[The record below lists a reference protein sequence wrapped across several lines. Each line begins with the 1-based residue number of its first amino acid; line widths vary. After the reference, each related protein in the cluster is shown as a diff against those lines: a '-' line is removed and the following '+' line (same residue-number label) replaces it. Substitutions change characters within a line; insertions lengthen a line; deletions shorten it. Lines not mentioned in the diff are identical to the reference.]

1 MSLTRRTAHHADAL
15 RFILTGPAGT
25 AELRIT
31 PAYAV
36 LIIGGEAEAL
46 PGEEI
51 TALWRAADCDDAV
64 IWAELERACQPA
76 PADPTAADPAT
87 DPRFADLRAAAG
99 WVDAAEQ
106 LGDQA
111 DVEQAHAEHMAAL
124 RRLIARIR

>member
-1 MSLTRRTAHHADAL
+1 MRLDRSTAHTADAL
-15 RFILTGPAGT
+15 RWLLTGPAGT

-36 LIIGGEAEAL
+36 LIIGGEAEVL

-51 TALWRAADCDDAV
+51 ATLWQAADCDDAV
-64 IWAELERACQPA
+64 VWAELERACQPA
-76 PADPTAADPAT
+76 PADPGGDPAI
-87 DPRFADLRAAAG
+87 DPRFAELRAAAA
-99 WVDAAEQ
+99 WASAAEQ

-124 RRLIARIR
+124 RRLIACNR

>member
-1 MSLTRRTAHHADAL
+1 MRLDRSTAHTADAL
-15 RFILTGPAGT
+15 RWLLTGPAGT

-36 LIIGGEAEAL
+36 LIIGGEAEVL

-51 TALWRAADCDDAV
+51 ATLWQAADCDDAV
-64 IWAELERACQPA
+64 VWAELERACQPA
-76 PADPTAADPAT
+76 PADPGVDPAI
-87 DPRFADLRAAAG
+87 DPRFAELRAAAA
-99 WVDAAEQ
+99 WASAAEQ

-124 RRLIARIR
+124 RRLIACNR